1 MIILDTNVL
10 SELMKARPDTN
21 VSTWVA
27 GKPAVS
33 LFTTTITEAEILYG
47 LALLPAGQRRTGLE
61 QAARALFAEDLGTR
75 IIPFDS
81 TAASEFAAL
90 ASYRRQLGRP
100 ISMADGQIA
109 AIARSR
115 GASLATRDTGDFEN
129 CGIDIVDPWNAAV
142 H

>member
-10 SELMKARPDTN
+10 SELMKAKPDTN

-27 GKPAVS
+27 TKPAVS

-47 LALLPAGQRRTGLE
+47 LALLPEGQRRTGLKE
-61 QAARALFAEDLGTR
+61 AARALFAEDFGSR
-75 IIPFDS
+75 VIPFDS
-81 TAASEFAAL
+81 AAAAAFAAL
-90 ASYRRQLGRP
+90 ASHWREIGRP

-109 AIARSR
+109 AVTRSR
-115 GASLATRDTGDFEN
+115 GASLATRDTGGFKD
-129 CGIDIVDPWNAAV
+129 CGIDVVNPWNAPA